1 MGAVVEQETAMSIA
15 PSQPARS
22 LPPEQTTVRLYVNA
36 VPPDLSPRR
45 AIELLRQYRQELS
58 APSPDSPPR
67 WYIEALIAS
76 LAPLVVETAVQR

>member
-1 MGAVVEQETAMSIA
+1 MIIA
-15 PSQPARS
+15 SSQPARS
-22 LPPEQTTVRLYVNA
+22 LPPERNTVRLYVNA

-67 WYIEALIAS
+67 WYAEAMISALSPFVA
-76 LAPLVVETAVQR
+76 ETAVQR